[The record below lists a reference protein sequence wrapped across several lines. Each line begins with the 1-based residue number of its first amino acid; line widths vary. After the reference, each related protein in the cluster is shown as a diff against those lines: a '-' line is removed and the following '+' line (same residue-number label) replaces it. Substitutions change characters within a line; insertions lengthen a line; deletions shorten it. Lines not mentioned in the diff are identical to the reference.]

1 MSFRLLI
8 FAFLLFLSFGSLHAD
23 QMSAVMLPS
32 TEADPDAFIDHCV
45 NVING
50 DYCESMLDLEIAG
63 PDMLTFQRYYN
74 AKNYVTGKD
83 FGGWRIFPQTL
94 LVTGRDPQNKEC
106 KVGQDRFEWVYAFT
120 GERSGGILSYS

>member
-1 MSFRLLI
+1 
-8 FAFLLFLSFGSLHAD
+8 
-23 QMSAVMLPS
+23 MSAVMLPS

-50 DYCESMLDLEIAG
+50 DYCETALDLAIAG
-63 PDMLTFQRYYN
+63 PDPLILQRYYN
-74 AKNYVTGKD
+74 AKDYMTAKG

-94 LVTGRDPQNKEC
+94 LVTGRGPQNKEC

-120 GERSGGILSYS
+120 GERSGGILSYSGWRKIGGDTKRST